1 MYFFAECRNLMR
13 GLLSG
18 IVVLLVLASFFF
30 AFGPQEI
37 SFFGWALD
45 APSLGAERSFASLMF
60 ERMWNDLVPAGM
72 TMVVMNPLDAFMA
85 QVKISLF
92 FGFLAA
98 LPVLIYGVLS
108 YLFPA
113 LYIHERRAAIRVL
126 LPAVLLFA
134 GGCLFA
140 YTIVI
145 PATFTFLYPYA
156 ETIGALP
163 FFAVGDFIALSLG
176 LMFVVG
182 CMFLLPVCMFL
193 LNRLGLASAEF
204 WRHNWGHALVTFLVL
219 SAIITPDGSGIS
231 MILLALPLAVLYGAG
246 VVISRK

>member
-1 MYFFAECRNLMR
+1 MYFFSEFRNLIR

-18 IVVLLVLASFFF
+18 IVVLLALASFFF
-30 AFGPQEI
+30 AFGPQEV
-37 SFFGWALD
+37 SFFGSTFT
-45 APSLGAERSFASLMF
+45 APLLSAERSFAVLVF
-60 ERMWNDLVPAGM
+60 ERMWNDLVPSGM

-92 FGFLAA
+92 FGFFAA
-98 LPVLIYGVLS
+98 LPILLYGVLS

-113 LYIHERRAAIRVL
+113 LYIHERRATLRVL
-126 LPAVLLFA
+126 FPAALLFA

-145 PATFTFLYPYA
+145 PATFTLLYPYA
-156 ETIGALP
+156 ESIGALP

-176 LMFVVG
+176 IMFVVG

-193 LNRLGLASAEF
+193 LNRLGMASAEF
-204 WRHNWGHALVTFLVL
+204 WRHNWGYALVTFLVL

-231 MILLALPLAVLYGAG
+231 MILLALPLAVLYGVG
-246 VVISRK
+246 VVVSRK